1 MATAIL
7 PTRGHDDTPVIQ
19 PASRSEDFEEQMS
32 LVERIAVSEAFQKSS
47 RLPALLRYL
56 AVCTLRGDRAGLTEQ
71 AIGRAV
77 FDKSADFHPV
87 EDSSVRVYV
96 RQLRLRLYEY
106 FQSSGQDERIIIE
119 MPKGAYA
126 LAFNLRHTLATMP
139 KPDLILPGAEL
150 SAANPSAE
158 SAHPRFSTI
167 YRWLPWTLLAAMFL
181 IALTGWLRWYHAAE
195 TAVPPWPL
203 NQVIEPGRST
213 TMVLADASYALR
225 LLGDRRFNLDEYADR
240 KYING
245 LIPPDATQGEL
256 TLFHYLQDAQI
267 TSMADARAVS
277 AITILA
283 GSLRSQLVIRSA
295 KELNGSDLSNGNFII
310 VGAKSSNP
318 WNELYE
324 SRTNFRLVEAGPH
337 GARYIQNLAPQPG
350 EQPFY
355 TVHESTGY
363 SGEDFA
369 TVSLV
374 PGLGDQGSTLLVQGL
389 RREGTDAAILFLAT
403 YSHRASLEKRL
414 RDANRGKLPRYFEA
428 LLRSHAVA
436 GSATNIECIAVRP
449 MVLAQH

>member
-7 PTRGHDDTPVIQ
+7 PTREHDDTPAIQ
-19 PASRSEDFEEQMS
+19 PASPPDDFDEQMS
-32 LVERIAVSEAFQKSS
+32 LVERIAVSAAFQKSS
-47 RLPALLRYL
+47 RLPTLLRYL
-56 AVCTLRGDRAGLTEQ
+56 AACTLRGDRAGLTEQ

-77 FDKSADFHPV
+77 FDKPADFHPI

-106 FQSSGQDERIIIE
+106 FHSSGQDERIVIE

-126 LAFNLRHTLATMP
+126 LAFHVRHTLATVP
-139 KPDLILPGAEL
+139 KPDLILPSAEPL
-150 SAANPSAE
+150 PANPFAE
-158 SAHPRFSTI
+158 SADSGLPAL
-167 YRWLPWTLLAAMFL
+167 YRWLPWALFAAMFL
-181 IALTGWLRWYHAAE
+181 VALTGWLRWYHA
-195 TAVPPWPL
+195 TAAAAPPWPL
-203 NQVIEPGRST
+203 NQVIEPDRST

-225 LLGDRRFNLDEYADR
+225 LLGERRFNLDDYADR
-240 KYING
+240 RYING
-245 LIPPDATQGEL
+245 LIPLDATQGEL

-277 AITILA
+277 AMTILA

-295 KELNGSDLSNGNFII
+295 KELNGSAMTNGNFII
-310 VGAKSSNP
+310 VGAKNSNP

-324 SRTNFRLVEAGPH
+324 TRTNFRLVEGGPH
-337 GARYIQNLAPQPG
+337 GARYIQNLSPQPG

-355 TVHESTGY
+355 AVHESTGY

-389 RREGTDAAILFLAT
+389 RREGTDAAILFLT
-403 YSHRASLEKRL
+403 NSSHRASLEEAL
-414 RDANRGKLPRYFEA
+414 RSANGGKLPKYFEA
-428 LLRSHAVA
+428 LLRSHSVA
-436 GSATNIECIAVRP
+436 GSATRIDCIAVRQGTS
-449 MVLAQH
+449 AKH

>member
-19 PASRSEDFEEQMS
+19 PASRPENFDEQMS

-77 FDKSADFHPV
+77 FDKPADFHPV

-106 FQSSGQDERIIIE
+106 FQASGQDERIIIE

-126 LAFNLRHTLATMP
+126 LAFNVRHTLSTAP
-139 KPDLILPGAEL
+139 KPDLELPGAEA
-150 SAANPSAE
+150 SVAIQEAE
-158 SAHPRFSTI
+158 SAHSGMSTT
-167 YRWLPWTLLAAMFL
+167 YRWLPWPLLAAMFL
-181 IALTGWLRWYHAAE
+181 VALAGWLRWYNAAAA
-195 TAVPPWPL
+195 AVPPWPL
-203 NQVIEPGRST
+203 NQVIERDRST

-225 LLGDRRFNLDEYADR
+225 LLGERRFNLDEYADR

-277 AITILA
+277 AMTILA
-283 GSLRSQLVIRSA
+283 GSLRSHLVIRSA
-295 KELNGSDLSNGNFII
+295 KELNGSDMSNGNFII

-337 GARYIQNLAPQPG
+337 GARYIQNIAPQPG
-350 EQPFY
+350 EQPTY
-355 TVHESTGY
+355 AVHESTGY

-369 TVSLV
+369 TISLV

-389 RREGTDAAILFLAT
+389 RREGTDAAILFLSNS
-403 YSHRASLEKRL
+403 SHRTSLQEAL
-414 RDANRGKLPRYFEA
+414 RGANRGKLPKYFEA

-449 MVLAQH
+449 LVLVAH